1 MKTISFARKTLAGAL
16 AIGSAILLAGCD
28 LPPQESEQSGY
39 RGTGMD
45 QIRSPERVDVLQALN
60 VVPEPQPEAPKDG
73 PPVSQ
78 IYQNVKVLGHLS
90 EGEFLR
96 IMTAITEWVMPEQ
109 GCGGCHSDN
118 LADDSMYT
126 KVVARRMLQMTQDI
140 NAKWTNHVAPAGVTC
155 YTCHRGLQVPQYV
168 WFNDPGPT
176 TPAYMGNRNGQNY
189 PAAAVAYSTLPSD
202 PFSTLLNNPN
212 QIRVQNA
219 VALPTDLKAP
229 GKPIQDTETTYALMM
244 HMSKGLGVNCTF
256 CHNSRAFSSWE
267 QSPPQR
273 STAWYGLRMVSDL
286 NHSYLDPLKPVYP
299 ENRLGPTGDAPKANC
314 ATCHQGVN
322 KPLYG
327 VSMLKDYLTELSA
340 KK

>member
-1 MKTISFARKTLAGAL
+1 MKTSPFTKKLMGAL
-16 AIGSAILLAGCD
+16 ALGTSLLVAACD
-28 LPPQESEQSGY
+28 LPPQESEQNGY

-45 QIRSPERVDVLQALN
+45 QIRSPERVDALKAAN
-60 VVPEPQPEAPKDG
+60 QIPEAQPEAPKDG

-78 IYQNVKVLGHLS
+78 IYQNVQVLGHLS

-126 KVVARRMLQMTQDI
+126 KVVSRRMLQMTQTI
-140 NAKWTNHVAPAGVTC
+140 NANWSNHVAPAGVTC
-155 YTCHRGLQVPQYV
+155 YTCHRGNPVPQNI
-168 WFNDPGPT
+168 WFLDPGPV
-176 TPAYMGNRNGQNY
+176 TPAYMGNRNGQNA
-189 PAAAVAYSTLPSD
+189 PASSVAYSTLPYD
-202 PFSTLLNNPN
+202 PFSTLLKDLK
-212 QIRVQNA
+212 QIRVQST
-219 VALPTDLKAP
+219 VALPTQLASV
-229 GKPIQDTETTYALMM
+229 GKPIQDTELTYALMT
-244 HMSKGLGVNCTF
+244 HMSTGLGVNCTF
-256 CHNSRAFSSWE
+256 CHNSRAFGSWE

-273 STAWYGLRMVSDL
+273 MTAWYGLRMVADL
-286 NHSYLDPLKPVYP
+286 NHTYLDPLKPVYP
-299 ENRLGPTGDAPKANC
+299 DNRLGPTGDAPKANC

-327 VSMLKDYLTELSA
+327 VSMLKDYLAELSA

>member
-1 MKTISFARKTLAGAL
+1 MNTIPFTRKLMGAL
-16 AIGSAILLAGCD
+16 ALGTSLFVAACE
-28 LPPQESEQSGY
+28 LPPQESEQNGY

-45 QIRSPERVDVLQALN
+45 QIRSPERVDTLQALN
-60 VVPEPQPEAPKDG
+60 QIPEPQPEAPKDG

-140 NAKWTNHVAPAGVTC
+140 NAKWANHVAPAGVTC
-155 YTCHRGLQVPQYV
+155 YTCHRGQQVPQYV
-168 WFNDPGPT
+168 WFQDPGPS
-176 TPAYMGNRNGQNY
+176 TPAYMGNRNGQNAQ
-189 PAAAVAYSTLPSD
+189 AASVAYATLPYD
-202 PFSTLLNNPN
+202 PFSTLLNDPSK
-212 QIRVQNA
+212 IRVQGTA
-219 VALPTDLKAP
+219 TLPTQLASA
-229 GKPIQDTETTYALMM
+229 GKPIQDAEMTYALMT

-273 STAWYGLRMVSDL
+273 TTAWYGLRMVADL
-286 NHSYLDPLKPVYP
+286 NHAYLEPLKPVYP
-299 ENRLGPTGDAPKANC
+299 DNRLGPMGDAAKANC

-327 VSMLKDYLTELSA
+327 VSMLKDYLAELSA

>member
-1 MKTISFARKTLAGAL
+1 MSTLLRTTLAGAL
-16 AIGSAILLAGCD
+16 ALGSAIFLAGCD

-45 QIRSPERVDVLQALN
+45 QIRSPERVDALQALN
-60 VVPEPQPEAPKDG
+60 VVPEAQPEAPKDG

-96 IMTAITEWVMPEQ
+96 IMTAITEWVMPDQ

-155 YTCHRGLQVPQYV
+155 YTCHRGNPVPQYV
-168 WFNDPGPT
+168 WFKDPGPV
-176 TPAYMGNRNGQNY
+176 TPAYMGNRNGQNV
-189 PAAAVAYSTLPSD
+189 PSPSVA
-202 PFSTLLNNPN
+202 FSTLTTDPFTPLFSHLE
-212 QIRVQNA
+212 QIRVQSTA
-219 VALPTDLKAP
+219 ALPTDRTAP
-229 GKPIQDTETTYALMM
+229 AKPIQDAETTYALMV
-244 HMSKGLGVNCTF
+244 HMSKSLGVNCTF
-256 CHNSRAFSSWE
+256 CHNSRAFGSWE

-273 STAWYGLRMVSDL
+273 ATAWYGLRMVGDL
-286 NHSYLDPLKPVYP
+286 NATYLDPLKPVYP
-299 ENRLGPTGDAPKANC
+299 DNRLGPTGDAPKAYC

-327 VSMLKDYLTELSA
+327 ASMFKDYLAELTA

>member
-140 NAKWTNHVAPAGVTC
+140 NAKWTNHVAPSGVTC

>member
-1 MKTISFARKTLAGAL
+1 MSGMPFTKKLLGAL
-16 AIGSAILLAGCD
+16 ALGTSLFVAGCE

-45 QIRSPERVDVLQALN
+45 QIRSPERQAKLEAAN
-60 VVPEPQPEAPKDG
+60 QIPEPQPEAPKDG

-126 KVVARRMLQMTQDI
+126 KVVARRMLEMTQDI

-155 YTCHRGLQVPQYV
+155 YTCHRGQQVPAYV
-168 WFNDPGPT
+168 WFQDPGPI
-176 TPAYMGNRNGQNY
+176 TPAYMGNRNGQNA
-189 PAAAVAYSTLPSD
+189 PAEAVAFSTLPYD
-202 PFSTLLNNPN
+202 PFSSLLKDPSK
-212 QIRVQNA
+212 IRVQGNA
-219 VALPTDLKAP
+219 ALPTQLASV
-229 GKPIQDTETTYALMM
+229 GKPIQDAELTYALMT
-244 HMSKGLGVNCTF
+244 HMSTGLGVNCTF
-256 CHNSRAFSSWE
+256 CHNSRAFGSWE

-273 STAWYGLRMVSDL
+273 STAWYGLRMVADL
-286 NHSYLDPLKPVYP
+286 NHNYLDPLKPVYP
-299 ENRLGPTGDAPKANC
+299 DNRLGPTGDAAKANC

-327 VSMLKDYLTELSA
+327 FSMAKEYPELSVA